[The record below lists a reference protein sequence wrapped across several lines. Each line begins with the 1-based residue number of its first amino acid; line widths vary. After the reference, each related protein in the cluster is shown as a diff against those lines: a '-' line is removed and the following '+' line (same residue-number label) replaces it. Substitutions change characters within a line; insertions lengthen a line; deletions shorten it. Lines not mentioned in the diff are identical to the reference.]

1 MLNQN
6 KLQKLFE
13 IATGQQPETQ
23 RLTAAKKKTNTLDR
37 VKKRKDIFK
46 SIYNDPFDAFEKW
59 YQDSLKDVS
68 SDNADEFWSEAEQE
82 FPGSPDQA
90 KDWLRSQVKKPTDPA
105 ARESSLR
112 NTMTK
117 APSWLNQEL
126 SPELANTEQEVT
138 SQNLSKSQLAYRK
151 VLENKIQAFKFD
163 QLDPDVPAEIH
174 VDDMI
179 KLELMGLLDG
189 ASIIEGR
196 FATTNRDGSIQPAF
210 ALSNS
215 TEANGVG
222 LGPET
227 ELITKMAKPLFER
240 AVVDGLDTGIATQ
253 EMNNRAVTGAGLQML
268 PNMDVSEWSTI
279 LGAMPKQDIPAAV
292 QQGFNRRAEI
302 DPFAS
307 GEEMLADSLSIE
319 DLLR

>member
-82 FPGSPDQA
+82 VPGSPDQA

-151 VLENKIQAFKFD
+151 VLENKLEAFKFD

-268 PNMDVSEWSTI
+268 PNTDVSEWSTI